1 MAESGSEEKEPE
13 GDGERRVR
21 ELVDELYTFR
31 DLYFETH
38 GMEEAGNRQRDLEE
52 RMQATLKALREFEGC
67 PQRKAHLLVLE
78 GRALN
83 VMPEYSPR
91 AEQLLSRA
99 VKLEP
104 GMIEAW
110 NQLGEVY
117 WKKGDLSAA
126 HTCFT
131 GALNQCKNKVSLRNL
146 SIVLRHLP
154 AQEEDGTKNVLASV
168 EQAKVA
174 VQMDVTDGTSWY
186 ILGNAYLS
194 LFFLTGQSERV
205 SQQALG
211 AYAQAEKVD
220 TASRNNPDLQ
230 LNRSTLHRYEE
241 RYQTALEG
249 FARAAALDPASP
261 EASHRHQQLLSFLD
275 RVSTMV
281 QQKGKLKTKRL
292 NAMVSSLVNR
302 ELPQHQG
309 RSYSSPSGQP
319 LSLSLRPL
327 SALRPGPNPGL
338 VVLGKVVFSLTTDD
352 KVPFTF
358 GLLDGEGTC
367 VAVMVYNIAESW
379 AVLIGDTV
387 AIPQPL
393 FKEHRL
399 EHRGKKFAF
408 NSVRVE
414 TPLVLMVNGRKQ
426 SASCQA
432 AAIVAYRDPAA
443 SEERFT

>member
-1 MAESGSEEKEPE
+1 MAESGAEEKEPE

-52 RMQATLKALREFEGC
+52 RMQATLEALQELEGC

-83 VMPEYSPR
+83 IMPEYSPR

-104 GMIEAW
+104 GLIEAW

-126 HTCFT
+126 HTCFS

-146 SIVLRHLP
+146 SMVLRQLP
-154 AQEEDGTKNVLASV
+154 AQGEDSTKNVLASV

-220 TASRNNPDLQ
+220 TASHNNPDLHF
-230 LNRSTLHRYEE
+230 NRST
-241 RYQTALEG
+241 
-249 FARAAALDPASP
+249 
-261 EASHRHQQLLSFLD
+261 
-275 RVSTMV
+275 
-281 QQKGKLKTKRL
+281 GKLKTKRL
-292 NAMVSSLVNR
+292 NAMVSRLVNR
-302 ELPQHQG
+302 ELSQHQG

-414 TPLVLMVNGRKQ
+414 TPLVLIVNGRKQ

-432 AAIVAYRDPAA
+432 TAIVAYRPC
-443 SEERFT
+443 SE